1 MIINS
6 NFTLTYGA
14 DVAAVAK
21 LVNQYIESGE
31 LRDRF
36 SIFDGEDVPFGTAY
50 ERSVLLAAKKQATP
64 SNSIA
69 HGNFPPKGF
78 LLIFSTKN
86 SDQYA
91 VSIDYRRIR
100 ECMHDEA
107 LLRQYAAELTE
118 TLYQGALDDKNGY
131 IYGAINTLLTS
142 PGATQTITLTAGNEE
157 QYAVDMLTAIKATVE
172 DFREGVTGTSYG
184 NTTIGDSRISAP
196 RIAIVMSN
204 AFSAFL
210 DSNGYAKVFS
220 AGYLETAGIERVTTN
235 RMTDNTVLITDA
247 RNIQVHKIAEELVR
261 IPQPRGGE
269 NLFYNIDRYVEAAKT
284 TSGAVAY
291 PYKVLLTQEAE

>member
-36 SIFDGEDVPFGTAY
+36 SIFDGEDVPFGVGY
-50 ERSVLLAAKKQATP
+50 ERSLIFAAKKQATP
-64 SNSIA
+64 SNTIA
-69 HGNFPPKGF
+69 HGNFPPTGF
-78 LLIFSTKN
+78 SLIFSQKY

-91 VSIDYRRIR
+91 VTIDYRRIR
-100 ECMHDEA
+100 ECMHNEA
-107 LLRQYAAELTE
+107 LLRAYAAELTE
-118 TLYQGALDDKNGY
+118 SLYQGAVDDKNGY
-131 IYGAINTLLTS
+131 VYGAINTLLTS
-142 PGATQTITLTAGNEE
+142 PTATATITLTAGQEE
-157 QYAVDMLTAIKATVE
+157 QYAIDMLTAIKSTVE

-184 NTTIGDSRISAP
+184 NTTVGASRLSAS
-196 RIAIVMSN
+196 RVAIVMSN

-210 DSNGYAKVFS
+210 DSNGYAKVFTPE
-220 AGYLETAGIERVTTN
+220 YLRASGVERVTTN
-235 RMTDNTVLITDA
+235 RMADNTVLVTDG
-247 RNIQVHKIAEELVR
+247 RNIQVHRINEELVR

-269 NLFYNIDRYVEAAKT
+269 NLFYNVDRYVEAAKVA
-284 TSGAVAY
+284 SGAVAY
-291 PYKVLLTQEAE
+291 PYKVLLTEEGE